1 MARSVKIEP
10 EILVWKKF
18 IHETGLTKD
27 EKHQG
32 VCIFAEPRKIYSEND
47 LAILR
52 DNRLILALDQISN
65 PQNLATVLRSSAFF
79 GVDAIILLK
88 NRSADITPIVTRIAV
103 GGAEF
108 VKIFKVI
115 NLARSLDILK
125 EYGFWIYGLDE
136 RGQKTLAETDFDEKT
151 VFVVG
156 AEGEGLRQ
164 RTTKFCDELVR
175 IPGGRLGLESLNA
188 GVATAVALA
197 EFFRNKC

>member
-1 MARSVKIEP
+1 MEIRALEKIYGTYSVRAIFLTRPDSVRRVILLDGKKNYLNKEFTELARSVKIEP

-79 GVDAIILLK
+79 G
-88 NRSADITPIVTRIAV
+88 
-103 GGAEF
+103 
-108 VKIFKVI
+108 
-115 NLARSLDILK
+115 
-125 EYGFWIYGLDE
+125 
-136 RGQKTLAETDFDEKT
+136 
-151 VFVVG
+151 
-156 AEGEGLRQ
+156 
-164 RTTKFCDELVR
+164 
-175 IPGGRLGLESLNA
+175 
-188 GVATAVALA
+188 
-197 EFFRNKC
+197 